1 MLQET
6 MKIRIKNGADARI
19 LAELVQV
26 ADYYS
31 CSIYLE
37 KDGKRVNAKSMM
49 GMMSIG
55 LLEGEDVKVT
65 TDGER
70 EREAMESIRQF
81 LKY

>member
-6 MKIRIKNGADARI
+6 MKVKIKNGADVRI

-49 GMMSIG
+49 GMMSFG
-55 LLEGEDVKVT
+55 LVEGEEVTVT

-70 EREAMESIRQF
+70 EANAMESIRQF
-81 LKY
+81 LKD

>member
-6 MKIRIKNGADARI
+6 MKVKIKNGADVRI

-37 KDGKRVNAKSMM
+37 KEGIRVNAKSMM
-49 GMMSIG
+49 GMMSFG
-55 LLEGEDVKVT
+55 LVEGEEVTVT

-70 EREAMESIRQF
+70 EANAMESIRQF
-81 LKY
+81 LKD

>member
-6 MKIRIKNGADARI
+6 MKVKIKNGADVRI

-49 GMMSIG
+49 GDRKS
-55 LLEGEDVKVT
+55 VV
-65 TDGER
+65 
-70 EREAMESIRQF
+70 
-81 LKY
+81 

>member
-6 MKIRIKNGADARI
+6 MKVKIKNGADVRI

-26 ADYYS
+26 ADYSS

-55 LLEGEDVKVT
+55 LLEGEEVKVT
-65 TDGER
+65 ADGER

>member
-6 MKIRIKNGADARI
+6 MKVKIKNGADVRI

-55 LLEGEDVKVT
+55 LLEGEEIQVT

>member
-6 MKIRIKNGADARI
+6 MKVKIKNGADVRI
-19 LAELVQV
+19 LAEL

-55 LLEGEDVKVT
+55 LLEGEEVKVT
-65 TDGER
+65 ADGER

>member
-26 ADYYS
+26 ANYYS
-31 CSIYLE
+31 CSVYLE
-37 KDGKRVNAKSMM
+37 KDGKRINARSLM
-49 GMMSIG
+49 GMMSLG
-55 LLEGEDVKVT
+55 LPEGEEITVI

-70 EREAMESIRQF
+70 EADAMESVRQF
-81 LKY
+81 LKD

>member
-1 MLQET
+1 MLRET

-26 ADYYS
+26 ANYYS

-37 KDGKRVNAKSMM
+37 KDGKRINARSLM
-49 GMMSIG
+49 GMMSLG
-55 LLEGEDVKVT
+55 LPEGEEITVT

-70 EREAMESIRQF
+70 EADAMESVRQF
-81 LKY
+81 LKD

>member
-1 MLQET
+1 MGRMCVYWQSWCRWLITIRAVLHLQ
-6 MKIRIKNGADARI
+6 IGR
-19 LAELVQV
+19 V
-26 ADYYS
+26 
-31 CSIYLE
+31 SIYLE

-55 LLEGEDVKVT
+55 LLEGEEVKVT
-65 TDGER
+65 ADGER

>member
-6 MKIRIKNGADARI
+6 MKVKIKNGADVRI

-37 KDGKRVNAKSMM
+37 KDGKRINARSLM
-49 GMMSIG
+49 GMMSLG
-55 LLEGEDVKVT
+55 LPEGEEITVT

-70 EREAMESIRQF
+70 EADAMESVRQF
-81 LKY
+81 LKD

>member
-1 MLQET
+1 MS
-6 MKIRIKNGADARI
+6 MKN
-19 LAELVQV
+19 LSTL
-26 ADYYS
+26 
-31 CSIYLE
+31 CYLE

-55 LLEGEDVKVT
+55 LLEGEEVKVT
-65 TDGER
+65 ADGER